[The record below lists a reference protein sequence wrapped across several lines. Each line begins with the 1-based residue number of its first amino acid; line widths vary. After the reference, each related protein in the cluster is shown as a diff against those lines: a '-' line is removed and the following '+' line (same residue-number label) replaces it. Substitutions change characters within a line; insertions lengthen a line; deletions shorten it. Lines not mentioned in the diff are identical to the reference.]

1 MRASAEHSAQ
11 KKQAILDAAA
21 DLFIERGYDS
31 VSVDA
36 IVKKVGGS
44 KSNIY
49 NYFGGK
55 EGLFRA
61 IVEDLSQQILSPL
74 AEAEIDNLPP
84 QQALNVIGKQVLS
97 VVLSDR
103 AIGLLRIV
111 IAQSQQFPELG
122 TMFFTSGPK
131 PCYECLTRYLEKQ
144 QTLGKI
150 KPCDSQQAATQFIG
164 MFLGFYQ
171 LQRLIGITNAPSQ
184 EEMTQIVENAV
195 NTFLEGYGVPSP
207 ESDDRP

>member
-1 MRASAEHSAQ
+1 MKAWAEHSAQ
-11 KKQAILDAAA
+11 KKQAILNAAA
-21 DLFIERGYDS
+21 ELFIERGYDS

-111 IAQSQQFPELG
+111 IAQSQKFPELG
-122 TMFFTSGPK
+122 TMFFTSGPN
-131 PCYECLTRYLEKQ
+131 PCYERLTRYLENQ
-144 QTLGKI
+144 QQLGNI
-150 KPCDSQQAATQFIG
+150 KPCDSQQAATQFMG
-164 MFLGFYQ
+164 MFSGFYQ
-171 LQRLIGITNAPSQ
+171 LQRLIGITSAPSQ
-184 EEMTQIVENAV
+184 EEVAKIVENAV
-195 NTFLEGYGVPSP
+195 NTFLDGYGLPHSQN
-207 ESDDRP
+207 S